1 VALIDT
7 RTARVLFTALL
18 FVAGLALV
26 YLTRHTLI
34 LFLFAIF
41 FAYLVEPLVSQTVRW
56 VRTRTRA
63 IAVIYLG
70 LAILL
75 TLFFSF
81 IGPRIGREAQ
91 RLTQNLP
98 ALLGNISSGQI
109 AIQIGKERG
118 WSFDTQLQV
127 KAFLA
132 GHSEE
137 IAQLASRA
145 GLRLATLAQNIWW
158 FILIPI
164 LAVFFLRDG
173 RTFTDVV
180 LMMIG
185 SRPQREFVEG
195 VINDL
200 NDMLAHFIRAQLT
213 LAALALL
220 VYVVFLGI
228 MRVPYALVLG
238 TAGGILEFIPVV
250 GPFVAAVLILGVS
263 LLMSYQHLFLVA
275 LFLGVW
281 RLVQDYVT
289 LPRIMGKTMQLHPLA
304 AIFGVLAGAEMAGV
318 IGVFLSIPVMAS
330 LRIVWQRWRIYAEKK
345 KFGPLEGFAAVAP
358 NSGTKL

>member
-1 VALIDT
+1 VALTDT

-18 FVAGLALV
+18 FLAGLALI
-26 YLTRHTLI
+26 YLTRHTLV

-56 VRTRTRA
+56 VHTRTRA
-63 IAVIYLG
+63 IALIYLG

-81 IGPRIGREAQ
+81 IGPRIGHEAQ
-91 RLTQNLP
+91 RLTENLP
-98 ALLGNISSGQI
+98 ALLRNISSGQI
-109 AIQIGKERG
+109 ALQIGSQRG
-118 WSFDTQLQV
+118 WSAHTQQMV
-127 KAFLA
+127 KDYLA
-132 GHSEE
+132 RHSGELAE
-137 IAQLASRA
+137 MASRA
-145 GLRLATLAQNIWW
+145 GLRLATVAQNIWW
-158 FILIPI
+158 LILIPI

-173 RTFTDVV
+173 RTFTDVA

-220 VYVVFLGI
+220 VYVIVLGI

-238 TAGGILEFIPVV
+238 TAGGVLEFIPVV
-250 GPFVAAVLILGVS
+250 GPFVAAVLMLGVA
-263 LLMSYQHLFLVA
+263 LLMSYQHLLLLA

-281 RLVQDYVT
+281 RLIQDYVT
-289 LPRIMGKTMQLHPLA
+289 LPRIMGETMQLHPLA
-304 AIFGVLAGAEMAGV
+304 AIFGVLAGGEMAGV

-330 LRIVWQRWRIYAEKK
+330 LRIVWQRWSIYAEKK
-345 KFGPLEGFAAVAP
+345 KFGPLEGFAAVVP
-358 NSGTKL
+358 DPGLKR

>member
-1 VALIDT
+1 MALIDT

-18 FVAGLALV
+18 FLAGLALI

-34 LFLFAIF
+34 VFLFAIF
-41 FAYLVEPLVSQTVRW
+41 FAYLVEPLVSHTARW
-56 VRTRTRA
+56 VHTRTRA
-63 IAVIYLG
+63 IGIIYLA

-75 TLFFSF
+75 TVFFSF
-81 IGPRIGREAQ
+81 IGPRIGHEAQ
-91 RLTQNLP
+91 RLTENVP
-98 ALLGNISSGQI
+98 GLLGNISSGQI
-109 AIQIGKERG
+109 ALQIGSQRG
-118 WSFDTQLQV
+118 WSAHTQQMV
-127 KAFLA
+127 KDFLA
-132 GHSEE
+132 AHSEE
-137 IAQLASRA
+137 LAQLASRA
-145 GLRLATLAQNIWW
+145 GIRLATVAQNIWW
-158 FILIPI
+158 LILIPI

-228 MRVPYALVLG
+228 LRVPYALVLG

-250 GPFVAAVLILGVS
+250 GPFIAAVLMLGVA
-263 LLMSYQHLFLVA
+263 LLMNYQHLFLLA
-275 LFLGVW
+275 LFLGAW
-281 RLVQDYVT
+281 RLIQDYVT
-289 LPRIMGKTMQLHPLA
+289 LPRIMGERMQLHPLA
-304 AIFGVLAGAEMAGV
+304 AIFGVLAGGEMAGV

-345 KFGPLEGFAAVAP
+345 KFGPLESFVASMP
-358 NSGTKL
+358 DSGLKP

>member
-18 FVAGLALV
+18 FLAGLALV
-26 YLTRHTLI
+26 YLTRHTLVV
-34 LFLFAIF
+34 FLFAIF
-41 FAYLVEPLVSQTVRW
+41 FAYLVEPLVSHTVRW

-63 IAVIYLG
+63 IAVIYVG

-81 IGPRIGREAQ
+81 VGPKIGREAQ
-91 RLTQNLP
+91 RLTDNLP
-98 ALLGNISSGQI
+98 ALLRNISSGQI
-109 AIQIGKERG
+109 ALQIGSQRG
-118 WSFDTQLQV
+118 WSAHTQQQV
-127 KAFLA
+127 KDYLA
-132 GHSEE
+132 NHSGELAE
-137 IAQLASRA
+137 LASRA
-145 GLRLATLAQNIWW
+145 GLRLATVAQNIWW
-158 FILIPI
+158 LILIPI

-185 SRPQREFVEG
+185 SRPQRDFVEG

-220 VYVVFLGI
+220 VYVTFLGVI
-228 MRVPYALVLG
+228 RVPYALVLG
-238 TAGGILEFIPVV
+238 TAAGILEFIPVV
-250 GPFVAAVLILGVS
+250 GPFLAAVMILGVA
-263 LLMSYQHLFLVA
+263 LLMSYPHLLVLA

-318 IGVFLSIPVMAS
+318 IGVFLSIPVMAG
-330 LRIVWQRWRIYAEKK
+330 LRIVWQRWRIYAEKR
-345 KFGPLEGFAAVAP
+345 KFGPLEGFAAVVP
-358 NSGTKL
+358 DSGLKR

>member
-1 VALIDT
+1 MALTDT

-18 FVAGLALV
+18 FLAGLGLI

-41 FAYLVEPLVSQTVRW
+41 FAYLVEPLVSHMARW

-81 IGPRIGREAQ
+81 IGPRIGHEAQ
-91 RLTQNLP
+91 RLTENLP
-98 ALLGNISSGQI
+98 ALLGNITSGQI
-109 AIQIGKERG
+109 AVQIGSQHG
-118 WSFDTQLQV
+118 WSFHTQQQV
-127 KAFLA
+127 KDFLA
-132 GHSEE
+132 GHSGEL
-137 IAQLASRA
+137 AQLASRA
-145 GLRLATLAQNIWW
+145 GLRVATVAQNVWW
-158 FILIPI
+158 LILIPI

-173 RTFTDVV
+173 RTFTDVA

-185 SRPQREFVEG
+185 SRPQREFVEN

-213 LAALALL
+213 LAGLALL
-220 VYVVFLGI
+220 VYVVFLGL

-250 GPFVAAVLILGVS
+250 GPFVAAVLMLGVA
-263 LLMSYQHLFLVA
+263 LLMSYQHLLLLAV
-275 LFLGVW
+275 FLGIW
-281 RLVQDYVT
+281 RLIQDYVT
-289 LPRIMGKTMQLHPLA
+289 LPRIMGESVQLHPLA
-304 AIFGVLAGAEMAGV
+304 AIFGVLAGGEMAGV

-330 LRIVWQRWRIYAEKK
+330 LRIVWQRWRIYAEKR
-345 KFGPLEGFAAVAP
+345 KFGPLEGYIAVAP
-358 NSGTKL
+358 NAGPKL

>member
-1 VALIDT
+1 MALTDT

-18 FVAGLALV
+18 FLAGLALI

-41 FAYLVEPLVSQTVRW
+41 FAYLVEPLVSHMARFVH
-56 VRTRTRA
+56 TRTRA
-63 IAVIYLG
+63 IAIIYLG
-70 LAILL
+70 LVILL

-91 RLTQNLP
+91 RLTENLP
-98 ALLGNISSGQI
+98 ALLTNITSGQI
-109 AIQIGKERG
+109 AVQIGSQHG
-118 WSFDTQLQV
+118 WSFHTQQQA
-127 KAFLA
+127 KDFLA
-132 GHSEE
+132 AHSGEL
-137 IAQLASRA
+137 AQLASHA
-145 GLRLATLAQNIWW
+145 GLRLATVAQNVWW
-158 FILIPI
+158 LILIPI

-173 RTFTDVV
+173 RTFTDVG

-213 LAALALL
+213 LAGLALL
-220 VYVVFLGI
+220 VYVVFLGL

-250 GPFVAAVLILGVS
+250 GPFLAAVIMLGVA
-263 LLMSYQHLFLVA
+263 LLMSYQHLLLLA

-281 RLVQDYVT
+281 RLIQDYVT
-289 LPRIMGKTMQLHPLA
+289 LPRIMGESVQLHPLA
-304 AIFGVLAGAEMAGV
+304 AIFGVLAGGEMAGV

-330 LRIVWQRWRIYAEKK
+330 LRIVWQRWRIYAEKR
-345 KFGPLEGFAAVAP
+345 KFGPLEGYIAVAP
-358 NSGTKL
+358 NTGQKL

>member
-18 FVAGLALV
+18 FLAGLALV
-26 YLTRHTLI
+26 YLTRRTLV
-34 LFLFAIF
+34 LVLFAIF
-41 FAYLVEPLVSQTVRW
+41 FAYLLEPLVSQMTHW
-56 VRTRTRA
+56 VHTRTRA

-81 IGPRIGREAQ
+81 IGPRIGHEAQ
-91 RLTQNLP
+91 KLTENLP
-98 ALLGNISSGQI
+98 ALLRNISSGQI
-109 AIQIGKERG
+109 ALQIGSQRG
-118 WSFDTQLQV
+118 WSAHTQQQV
-127 KAFLA
+127 KDFLA
-132 GHSEE
+132 GHSGELAE
-137 IAQLASRA
+137 LASRA
-145 GLRLATLAQNIWW
+145 GIRLATVAQNIWW
-158 FILIPI
+158 MILIPI

-173 RTFTDVV
+173 RTFTDVGL
-180 LMMIG
+180 LMIN
-185 SRPQREFVEG
+185 SRPQRELAEG

-250 GPFVAAVLILGVS
+250 GPFVAAVMIIGVA
-263 LLMSYQHLFLVA
+263 LLMSYQHLFWLA
-275 LFLGVW
+275 LFLAVW

-289 LPRIMGKTMQLHPLA
+289 LPRIMGETMQLHPLA
-304 AIFGVLAGAEMAGV
+304 AIFGVLAGAEIAGV

-330 LRIVWQRWRIYAEKK
+330 LRIVWRRWTIYAEKK
-345 KFGPLEGFAAVAP
+345 KFGPLEGFAAAAP
-358 NSGTKL
+358 SSGTKL

>member
-1 VALIDT
+1 MALIDT

-18 FVAGLALV
+18 FLAGLALI

-34 LFLFAIF
+34 LFLFAVF
-41 FAYLVEPLVSQTVRW
+41 FAYLVEPLVSHMVRW

-63 IAVIYLG
+63 IGMIYLG
-70 LAILL
+70 LAIVL
-75 TLFFSF
+75 TVFFSF
-81 IGPRIGREAQ
+81 IGPRIGREGQ
-91 RLTQNLP
+91 RLTENLP
-98 ALLGNISSGQI
+98 ALLLNIKSGQI
-109 AIQIGKERG
+109 ALQIGSQRG
-118 WSFDTQLQV
+118 WSAHTQQQV
-127 KAFLA
+127 KDYLA
-132 GHSEE
+132 GHSGEL
-137 IAQLASRA
+137 ADLASHA
-145 GLRLATLAQNIWW
+145 GIRIATLAQNVWW
-158 FILIPI
+158 LILIPI

-173 RTFTDVV
+173 RTFTDV
-180 LMMIG
+180 LLAMIN
-185 SRPQREFVEG
+185 SHPQRDFVEG

-228 MRVPYALVLG
+228 FRVPYALVLG

-250 GPFVAAVLILGVS
+250 GPFVAAVIILGVA
-263 LLMSYQHLFLVA
+263 LLLSYPHLFLLA

-289 LPRIMGKTMQLHPLA
+289 LPRIMGERMQLHPLA
-304 AIFGVLAGAEMAGV
+304 AIFGVLAGGEMAGV
-318 IGVFLSIPVMAS
+318 IGVFLSIPIMAS

-345 KFGPLEGFAAVAP
+345 KFGPLEGYVAAASD
-358 NSGTKL
+358 SGSPL

>member
-1 VALIDT
+1 MALIDT

-34 LFLFAIF
+34 VFLFAIF
-41 FAYLVEPLVSQTVRW
+41 FAYLVEPLVSRTVRW
-56 VRTRTRA
+56 VHTRTRA
-63 IAVIYLG
+63 IGVIYLG
-70 LAILL
+70 LAVVL
-75 TLFFSF
+75 TIFFSF
-81 IGPRIGREAQ
+81 IGPRIGREGQ
-91 RLTQNLP
+91 RLTENVP
-98 ALLGNISSGQI
+98 ALLGNIRSGQI
-109 AIQIGKERG
+109 ALQIGSQRG
-118 WSFDTQLQV
+118 WSAHTQQLV
-127 KAFLA
+127 KDFLA
-132 GHSEE
+132 AHSEE
-137 IAQLASRA
+137 LAQLASRA
-145 GLRLATLAQNIWW
+145 GIRLATVAQNIWW
-158 FILIPI
+158 LILIPI

-173 RTFTDVV
+173 RTFTDVI

-213 LAALALL
+213 LAGLALV
-220 VYVVFLGI
+220 VYVFFLGI

-250 GPFVAAVLILGVS
+250 GPFIAAVLMLGVA
-263 LLMSYQHLFLVA
+263 LLMSYQHLFLLA
-275 LFLGVW
+275 LFLGAW

-289 LPRIMGKTMQLHPLA
+289 LPRIMGERMQLHPLA
-304 AIFGVLAGAEMAGV
+304 AIFGVLAGGEMAGV

-345 KFGPLEGFAAVAP
+345 KFGPLESFVATMP
-358 NSGTKL
+358 DSSAQH

>member
-1 VALIDT
+1 MALIDT
-7 RTARVLFTALL
+7 RTARVLFTGLL

-34 LFLFAIF
+34 VFLFAIF
-41 FAYLVEPLVSQTVRW
+41 FAYLVEPLVSHTVRW

-63 IAVIYLG
+63 IGVIYLG
-70 LAILL
+70 LAVVL
-75 TLFFSF
+75 TIFFSF
-81 IGPRIGREAQ
+81 IGPRIGHEAQ
-91 RLTQNLP
+91 RLTENVP

-109 AIQIGKERG
+109 ALQIGSQRG
-118 WSFDTQLQV
+118 WSAHTQQLV
-127 KAFLA
+127 KDFLA
-132 GHSEE
+132 AHSEE
-137 IAQLASRA
+137 LGLLASRA
-145 GLRLATLAQNIWW
+145 GFRLATVAQNIWW
-158 FILIPI
+158 LILVPI

-173 RTFTDVV
+173 RTFTDVI

-185 SRPQREFVEG
+185 SRPQRDFVEG

-220 VYVVFLGI
+220 VYVIFLGM

-238 TAGGILEFIPVV
+238 TAGGVLEFIPVV
-250 GPFVAAVLILGVS
+250 GPFIAAVLMLGVA
-263 LLMSYQHLFLVA
+263 LLMSYQHLFLLA
-275 LFLGVW
+275 LFLAAW
-281 RLVQDYVT
+281 RLIQDYVT
-289 LPRIMGKTMQLHPLA
+289 LPRIMGERMQLHPLA
-304 AIFGVLAGAEMAGV
+304 AIFGVLAGGEVAGV

-345 KFGPLEGFAAVAP
+345 KFGPLESFVATVP
-358 NSGTKL
+358 DSGMQR

>member
-1 VALIDT
+1 VALTDT

-18 FVAGLALV
+18 FLAGLALIYV
-26 YLTRHTLI
+26 TRHTLV

-41 FAYLVEPLVSQTVRW
+41 FAYLVEPLVSHMARW

-81 IGPRIGREAQ
+81 IGPRIGHEAQ
-91 RLTQNLP
+91 RLTENLP
-98 ALLGNISSGQI
+98 ALLGNITSGQI
-109 AIQIGKERG
+109 AVQIGSQHG
-118 WSFDTQLQV
+118 WSFHTQQQV
-127 KAFLA
+127 KDFLA
-132 GHSEE
+132 GHSGEL
-137 IAQLASRA
+137 AQLASRA
-145 GLRLATLAQNIWW
+145 GLRLATVAQNVWW
-158 FILIPI
+158 LILIPI

-173 RTFTDVV
+173 RTFTDVA

-185 SRPQREFVEG
+185 SRPQREFVEN

-213 LAALALL
+213 LAGLALL
-220 VYVVFLGI
+220 VYIVFLGL

-250 GPFVAAVLILGVS
+250 GPFVAAVLMLGVA
-263 LLMSYQHLFLVA
+263 LLMSYQHLLLLVM
-275 LFLGVW
+275 FLGIW
-281 RLVQDYVT
+281 RLIQDYVT
-289 LPRIMGKTMQLHPLA
+289 LPRIMGKSVQLHPLA
-304 AIFGVLAGAEMAGV
+304 AIFGVLAGGEMAGV

-330 LRIVWQRWRIYAEKK
+330 LRIVWQRWRIYAEKR
-345 KFGPLEGFAAVAP
+345 KFGPLEGYIAVAP
-358 NSGTKL
+358 HAGPKL

>member
-1 VALIDT
+1 MALTDT

-81 IGPRIGREAQ
+81 IGPRIGHEAQ

-132 GHSEE
+132 SHSEE
-137 IAQLASRA
+137 IGQLASRA

-158 FILIPI
+158 LILIPI

-250 GPFVAAVLILGVS
+250 GPFVAAVLILGVA
-263 LLMSYQHLFLVA
+263 LLMSYQHLFLLA

-289 LPRIMGKTMQLHPLA
+289 LPRIMGETMQLHPLA
-304 AIFGVLAGAEMAGV
+304 AIFGVLAGAEIAGV